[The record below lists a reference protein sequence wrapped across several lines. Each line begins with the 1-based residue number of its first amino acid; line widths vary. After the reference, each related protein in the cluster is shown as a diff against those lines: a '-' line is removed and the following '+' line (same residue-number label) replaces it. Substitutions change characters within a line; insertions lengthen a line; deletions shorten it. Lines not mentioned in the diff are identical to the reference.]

1 MNTPLEVR
9 HAFDLLTAGARAEPF
24 PPAEVREDRLSRLE
38 RLLATRAEE
47 FVEATAADFGT
58 RSRHETLV
66 ADILATLD
74 SVRHAKRHVRAWM
87 RPVPVAPHPLF
98 RPSTAWIEPLP
109 LGVVGIVAPW
119 NYPVNLALG
128 PLAAALAAGNRALL
142 KPSEATP
149 RTAALIGRAVRD
161 AFTAE
166 EVAVVEGGP
175 EIAQAVTALPLDH
188 LMFTGS
194 TAVGRRVAAAAAE
207 NLVPVTLELGG
218 KSPVLVQ
225 ADFPVAT
232 AAARIA
238 IGKLFNAGQT
248 CIAPDYVLLPRGRE
262 EVFLE
267 AFRATIRSS
276 TGEESATSLIT
287 DASAL
292 RLEAM
297 VAEAR
302 GAGARVEPTGVATGR
317 RMCPVLV
324 FGAPGTARLLQEE
337 IFGPVLP
344 IVTYDSEEQAL
355 AFIRERPRPLAFYL
369 FDNDDRR
376 ARHTLT
382 RVVSGGACINDTL
395 VHFAQ
400 ENLPFGGVG
409 QSGIGA
415 YHGETGFKTF
425 SHSRSVLSAA
435 ASPAQRVLAP
445 PWGRVAEAAIQVA
458 ISRLGRL
465 L

>member
-1 MNTPLEVR
+1 MNPTRSTR
-9 HAFDLLTAGARAEPF
+9 HDALLGDLAVSAE
-24 PPAEVREDRLSRLE
+24 R
-38 RLLATRAEE
+38 
-47 FVEATAADFGT
+47 AAD
-58 RSRHETLV
+58 
-66 ADILATLD
+66 
-74 SVRHAKRHVRAWM
+74 
-87 RPVPVAPHPLF
+87 
-98 RPSTAWIEPLP
+98 
-109 LGVVGIVAPW
+109 
-119 NYPVNLALG
+119 
-128 PLAAALAAGNRALL
+128 AAGGFADRH
-142 KPSEATP
+142 
-149 RTAALIGRAVRD
+149 
-161 AFTAE
+161 F
-166 EVAVVEGGP
+166 
-175 EIAQAVTALPLDH
+175 
-188 LMFTGS
+188 
-194 TAVGRRVAAAAAE
+194 
-207 NLVPVTLELGG
+207 EL
-218 KSPVLVQ
+218 
-225 ADFPVAT
+225 
-232 AAARIA
+232 
-238 IGKLFNAGQT
+238 AGLT
-248 CIAPDYVLLPRGRE
+248 
-262 EVFLE
+262 
-267 AFRATIRSS
+267 
-276 TGEESATSLIT
+276 
-287 DASAL
+287 L
-292 RLEAM
+292 RLRFAGEAM

-409 QSGIGA
+409 QSGMGA